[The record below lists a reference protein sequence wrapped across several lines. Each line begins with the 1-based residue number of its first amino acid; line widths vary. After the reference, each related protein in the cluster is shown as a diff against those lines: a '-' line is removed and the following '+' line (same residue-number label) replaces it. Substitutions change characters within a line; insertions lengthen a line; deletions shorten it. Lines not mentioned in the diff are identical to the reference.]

1 MSARTD
7 APPLDILIV
16 SQASGF
22 EINRHVYRRLR
33 DLGWSVQIVTD
44 AFFPGTTRATE
55 PKADWETALHRMER
69 YGCRS
74 RYYSYRGLPALLDKV
89 RPRAVLLDLEPDSFL
104 AWQLGRWCRRN
115 NGRLLIQSC
124 ENLPAYFWS
133 SLGRWHIRQAVR
145 SGIMRTINFLTRPLI
160 THVFAISCG
169 VMEQMH
175 RLGYEGRCS
184 KIPLGFDP
192 AIFVGSEELREQ
204 KRRALKLVH
213 PTVAYFGRL
222 LPIKGVHLIIK
233 ALAALK
239 HCQWHFLIDDFTG
252 AGSDYATRLTA
263 LIAGHD
269 IKDRVVFFHASHGE
283 MPAFMNAADI
293 VVLPSIT
300 TETSKEQYGRVAPE
314 AMACGRAVIVSDC
327 GALPELVGESGRIVP
342 EGDVQS
348 LSAAIANLLKDEPER
363 RRLGEAGR
371 QRALEHLTLNVQAE
385 KISAVLNRLFTG
397 GGSALRA

>member
-1 MSARTD
+1 MNVRTD
-7 APPLDILIV
+7 AAPLDILVV

-22 EINRHVYRRLR
+22 EINRRVYRRLR
-33 DLGWSVQIVTD
+33 DLGWTVEIVTD
-44 AFFPGTTRATE
+44 AFFPGTARATE
-55 PKADWETALHRMER
+55 PQAEWETALHRMER

-115 NGRLLIQSC
+115 NARFLIQSC
-124 ENLPAYFWS
+124 ENLPAHFWR
-133 SLGRWHIRQAVR
+133 SLGRGRISRAVR
-145 SGIMRTINFLTRPLI
+145 AGIMRTINFLTRPLI
-160 THVFAISCG
+160 AHVFAISSG

-184 KIPLGFDP
+184 VIPLGFDP
-192 AIFVGSEELREQ
+192 AIFVCSPELREQ
-204 KRRALKLVH
+204 KRRELRLVH

-239 HCQWHFLIDDFTG
+239 HCEWHFLIDDFTG
-252 AGSDYATRLTA
+252 AGSDYATRLIA
-263 LIAGHD
+263 LIAEHD

-300 TETSKEQYGRVAPE
+300 TATTKEQYGRVVPE
-314 AMACGRAVIVSDC
+314 AMACGRPVIVSDF
-327 GALPELVGESGRIVP
+327 GALPELVGGSGRIVP
-342 EGDVQS
+342 EDDVKS
-348 LSAAIANLLKDEPER
+348 LSAAIANMLTNEPER
-363 RRLGEAGR
+363 RRLGEA
-371 QRALEHLTLNVQAE
+371 
-385 KISAVLNRLFTG
+385 
-397 GGSALRA
+397 